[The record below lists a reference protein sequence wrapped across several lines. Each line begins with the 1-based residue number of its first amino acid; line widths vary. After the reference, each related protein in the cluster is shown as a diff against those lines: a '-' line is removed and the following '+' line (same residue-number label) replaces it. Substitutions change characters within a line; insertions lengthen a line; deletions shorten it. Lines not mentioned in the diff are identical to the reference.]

1 MYRVVYKCIVFYTCN
16 LTISSVKISI
26 KPSRVEQSTL
36 LFTKKISKILPY
48 EQFFPICYIK
58 KRSIPHYDFLFTPSF
73 YEFYIVSIFW
83 NSFTSHSSRN
93 TLSYL
98 RYSKSSTVPSSPV
111 SLYQLGFALVCVVNF
126 PFCVL
131 L

>member
-1 MYRVVYKCIVFYTCN
+1 MNSVLYKCIVFYTCN
-16 LTISSVKISI
+16 LTTSSVKIRI
-26 KPSRVEQSTL
+26 NLHPSPNVNITVHKKNFKN
-36 LFTKKISKILPY
+36 FTIRTIFPNMLHKKKT
-48 EQFFPICYIK
+48 
-58 KRSIPHYDFLFTPSF
+58 PHHDFLFTPSF

-98 RYSKSSTVPSSPV
+98 RYSKSSMVPSSPV
-111 SLYQLGFALVCVVNF
+111 SLYQLGFALVCVVSF

>member
-1 MYRVVYKCIVFYTCN
+1 MYRFLHLQSNHFKCKNKDKFNPQRVINITVHKKNFKNFTIRTIFSNMLHKNPPTMIFY
-16 LTISSVKISI
+16 
-26 KPSRVEQSTL
+26 
-36 LFTKKISKILPY
+36 FLP
-48 EQFFPICYIK
+48 
-58 KRSIPHYDFLFTPSF
+58 F

-111 SLYQLGFALVCVVNF
+111 SLYQLGFALVCVVSF

>member
-1 MYRVVYKCIVFYTCN
+1 MNSVLYKCIVFYTCN
-16 LTISSVKISI
+16 LTISSVKIRI
-26 KPSRVEQSTL
+26 NLHPSLNVNITVHKKNFKN
-36 LFTKKISKILPY
+36 FTIRTIFSMY
-48 EQFFPICYIK
+48 CIK
-58 KRSIPHYDFLFTPSF
+58 KRSPPTMIFYFPPF

-98 RYSKSSTVPSSPV
+98 RYSKSSMVPSSPV
-111 SLYQLGFALVCVVNF
+111 SLYQLGFALVCVVSF

>member
-1 MYRVVYKCIVFYTCN
+1 MYCFLHLQSNYFKCKNKDKTTPWRVINITVHRKNFKN
-16 LTISSVKISI
+16 FTIRTIF
-26 KPSRVEQSTL
+26 PNML
-36 LFTKKISKILPY
+36 HKK
-48 EQFFPICYIK
+48 K
-58 KRSIPHYDFLFTPSF
+58 KYPHYDFLFTPSF

-93 TLSYL
+93 ILSYL
-98 RYSKSSTVPSSPV
+98 RYSKSSMVPSSPV
-111 SLYQLGFALVCVVNF
+111 SLYQLGFALVCVVSF

>member
-1 MYRVVYKCIVFYTCN
+1 MYRFLHLQFNHFKCKNKDKTTPHQVINITVHKKNFKN
-16 LTISSVKISI
+16 FTIRTIFSM
-26 KPSRVEQSTL
+26 
-36 LFTKKISKILPY
+36 Y
-48 EQFFPICYIK
+48 CIK
-58 KRSIPHYDFLFTPSF
+58 KKKYPHYDFLFPPF

-111 SLYQLGFALVCVVNF
+111 SLYQLGFALVCVVSF

>member
-48 EQFFPICYIK
+48 EQFFPTCYTK
-58 KRSIPHYDFLFTPSF
+58 KEVPHHDFLFPPF

>member
-1 MYRVVYKCIVFYTCN
+1 MYCFLHLQSNYFKCKNKDKSPHVIKCQHYCSQKKFQKFYHTN
-16 LTISSVKISI
+16 NFSQYVT
-26 KPSRVEQSTL
+26 Q
-36 LFTKKISKILPY
+36 KKD
-48 EQFFPICYIK
+48 
-58 KRSIPHYDFLFTPSF
+58 PHHDFLFTPSF

-98 RYSKSSTVPSSPV
+98 RYSKSSMVPSSPV
-111 SLYQLGFALVCVVNF
+111 SLYQLGFALVCVVSF